1 MSFPAGESWK
11 SLTTSPT
18 ASASCDFP
26 ISFRDPQLAQDIS
39 NQKTNRGPSR
49 EGPLSR
55 ARLRPQIFC
64 EFY

>member
-39 NQKTNRGPSR
+39 NQKTNRGLPGRTSVAGAITPSNI
-49 EGPLSR
+49 L
-55 ARLRPQIFC
+55 
-64 EFY
+64 